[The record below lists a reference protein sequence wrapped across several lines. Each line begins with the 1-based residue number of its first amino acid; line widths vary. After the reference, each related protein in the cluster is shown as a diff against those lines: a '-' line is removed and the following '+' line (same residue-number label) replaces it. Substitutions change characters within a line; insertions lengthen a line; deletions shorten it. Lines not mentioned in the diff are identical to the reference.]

1 MSANVYASTAGVVAE
16 IAVERGRQVNEH
28 GWTPEHD
35 DGLGKDAWAWLLIR
49 RLSDLSCPFEDEMSD
64 DPRRALIE
72 IAAIAVA
79 AVEAIDRQAE
89 VQEG

>member
-1 MSANVYASTAGVVAE
+1 MSDYHAGTAGVVAE
-16 IAVERGRQVNEH
+16 IAVERGRQISEH

-79 AVEAIDRQAE
+79 AVEAVDRQSAAME
-89 VQEG
+89 DG

>member
-1 MSANVYASTAGVVAE
+1 MSQVHSGTAGVVAE
-16 IAVERGRQVNEH
+16 IAVERGRQINEH

-35 DGLGKDAWAWLLIR
+35 DGLGKEAWAWLLSR
-49 RLSDLSCPFEDEMSD
+49 RVTDLSCPFDDEMSD

-79 AVEAIDRQAE
+79 GVEAIDRQGEA
-89 VQEG
+89 QDG